1 MERIIDGKKPLTNNE
16 KALKISLGFWNRE
29 NDTVLVALESH
40 TVFTEDS
47 ESIRDWA
54 AKNKQTLVLVKKDGK
69 LLIGENSEVPT
80 VEEAPKED
88 KPKKGKK

>member
-1 MERIIDGKKPLTNNE
+1 MERIIDGKKPLTKEE
-16 KALKISLGFWNRE
+16 KALKISLGWWNRE
-29 NDTVLVALESH
+29 HDTVLVALESH
-40 TVFTEDS
+40 TVFTTDN

-54 AKNKQTLVLVKKDGK
+54 AKQKQTLVLVKKGGK

-88 KPKKGKK
+88 KPKKKK

>member
-1 MERIIDGKKPLTNNE
+1 MERIIDGKKPLSNE
-16 KALKISLGFWNRE
+16 QKALQISLGWWNRE
-29 NDTVLVALESH
+29 HDTVLVALESH
-40 TVFTEDS
+40 TVFTTDT

-54 AKNKQTLVLVKKDGK
+54 AKNKQTLVLVKHDGK